1 MTKPRYVTM
10 FAGCGGSSQG
20 YKDAGYQGILAID
33 WDADVEAIYR
43 ANFPDIPFI
52 RTDITNLSGRQ
63 ILKKTGLKKG
73 ELDVLDGSPPC
84 QGFSMIGKRKVED
97 ERNDLFTHYI
107 RILKTIKP
115 KVFIGENVAG
125 MIRGRM
131 KFVFGRIF
139 KDMQAAGY
147 RVRAR
152 LMDAQNYQVPQR
164 RQRVIFIGVRKD
176 LEGQPTYP
184 KPILP
189 KKTLKRLDDSGRP
202 CPRFQYNKWNT
213 MLVRPGM
220 ICYTVT
226 TQSHFYWAEDLR
238 EMGIKSYAY
247 AQGFP
252 EDFDWPLT
260 FQKNLKAIGNAV
272 PPPMMKAIATHV
284 RKTLLEPNK

>member
-1 MTKPRYVTM
+1 MTKPRYITT

-20 YKDAGYQGILAID
+20 YKDAGYEGVLATD
-33 WDADVEAIYR
+33 WDKDAETIYR
-43 ANFPDIPFI
+43 ANFPETPFI
-52 RTDITNLSGRQ
+52 RADITKFTGEQ
-63 ILKKTGLKKG
+63 ILAKTGLEKG

-84 QGFSMIGKRKVED
+84 QGFSMIGKREVLD

-107 RILKTIKP
+107 RLLRTIKP

-139 KDMQAAGY
+139 KEMQNSGY

-164 RQRVIFIGVRKD
+164 RQRVIFIGIRED
-176 LEGQPTYP
+176 LQGDPTYP
-184 KPILP
+184 KPIMP
-189 KKTLKRLDDSGRP
+189 KKTLQRLDYSERP

-226 TQSHFYWAEDLR
+226 TQSHFYWADDQR

-252 EDFDWPLT
+252 EDFKWPLT

-272 PPPMMKAIATHV
+272 PPPMMKAIAEHV
-284 RKTLLEPNK
+284 RETLLEINQ